1 MGSLVLGYLVPIFW
15 VSAYSL
21 PPPGSNLFLS
31 SHAAVKMPL
40 LPLSLSH
47 QCRPLCTELRGGAV
61 SPSTLKSLLLHLPVG
76 SRYIFVEQVNGPRSH
91 S

>member
-1 MGSLVLGYLVPIFW
+1 MYLQHISIQTSHFSRAQWLHVASDYYMGSLVLGYLVPIFS

-40 LPLSLSH
+40 LSLSLSSV
-47 QCRPLCTELRGGAV
+47 QISVYRTEGRGCV
-61 SPSTLKSLLLHLPVG
+61 SFHP
-76 SRYIFVEQVNGPRSH
+76 
-91 S
+91 